1 MVQDVLLDRTH
12 RSIPSCGEVS
22 HIVVAQTHVGQLV
35 KISFRGALWVVAFAA
50 RASVRSLLWA
60 PELLAKLV

>member
-12 RSIPSCGEVS
+12 RNIPSGGQIGD
-22 HIVVAQTHVGQLV
+22 IVVAQTHVGQLM

-50 RASVRSLLWA
+50 RASVRSLLRA